1 MSIELNEDEVLCD
14 FFVDSADKKFGGN
27 WDYVCPVGQSFINFN
42 RIKRMALS
50 AIYMNNLPFDIYNG
64 NNQIT
69 ITDGT
74 NSYTAVIPVG
84 YINTA
89 NPSASNYF
97 ITLIQTALNA
107 NPFGWVFTVSYDLA
121 TAVIKWTSTVP
132 TRISV
137 ANNRVF
143 TTFGIRTTSVLS
155 TSYTS
160 GATIGGT
167 SSILYYICSRALTRF
182 SVRDAHTNSVINNV
196 LGTISINDFQFSG
209 GGVPSTEKQFTQMKI
224 FDFEP
229 STPIGSEIDIYV
241 VDYLGNPIQDNPLY
255 DSNRITLEFKVVST
269 RNPTTLKLM
278 SEASCDNETGEI
290 VKPAS
295 RTQARQHL
303 QLRTEKKVIVK

>member
-1 MSIELNEDEVLCD
+1 MSIELNEDEVLSD
-14 FFVDSADKKFGGN
+14 FFVDSADKKSGGN
-27 WDYVCPVGQSFINFN
+27 WDFVCPTGQSFINFN

-50 AIYMNNLPFDIYNG
+50 AVYMNNLPFDIYDG

-69 ITDGT
+69 VTDGV

-84 YINTA
+84 YINTL

-107 NPFGWVFTVSYDLA
+107 NPYGWVFTVTYNLA
-121 TAVIKWTSTVP
+121 TAVVQWTSSVP

-143 TTFGIRTTSVLS
+143 TTFGIRTTSTLS

-167 SSILYYICSRALTRF
+167 SSILYYICSRALTRY

-209 GGVPSTEKQFTQMKI
+209 GGVPSTEKQMTQMKI
-224 FDFEP
+224 FDWEP

-241 VDYLGNPIQDNPLY
+241 LDYLGNPIKENPLY

-269 RNPTTLKLM
+269 RNPTTLKLI
-278 SEASCDNETGEI
+278 SEASFDNESNEI
-290 VKPAS
+290 VKPVS
-295 RTQARQHL
+295 RSQARQHL
-303 QLRTEKKVIVK
+303 QIRTEKKVIVK